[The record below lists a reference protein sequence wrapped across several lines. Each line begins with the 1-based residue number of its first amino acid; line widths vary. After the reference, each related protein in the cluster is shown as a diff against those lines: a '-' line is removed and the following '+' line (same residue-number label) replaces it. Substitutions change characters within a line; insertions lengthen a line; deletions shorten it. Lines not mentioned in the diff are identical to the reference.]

1 MKSSDLLAYYP
12 ENDTYRKFLDSLRYK
27 EKGTIHL
34 KGLAGSSK
42 SLLAATALGEFPGI
56 HLFILPGTEEAAYFY
71 NDLINLSAPVEI
83 CFFPSS
89 YKRSIQYRQISSSNI
104 VMRTSVLERIVQNP
118 ERLVI
123 VTSPEALAEKVIQK
137 EMLDQKSIRI
147 KKGSHMTVSGL
158 IDALGE
164 LGFNQVDFVDE
175 PGQYAVRGSIIDIF
189 SYSARQP
196 FRLDF
201 WGNQLDSIR
210 LFEIENQRSTE
221 KVDTALI
228 LPDTHTHMS
237 ETISDTGSRIPFT
250 AFPGKPMITWIV
262 NTEYVKNKIDG
273 ITEKTSFESTGEDE
287 SVQIPAKNMILATSH
302 EVFSDLSQEWLIEY
316 GPVYSLQ
323 PDQEFMF
330 STSPQPSFNKN
341 FELLARNLKQNIDS
355 GLTNI
360 IMSDN
365 EKQIDRLRSVFDTI
379 DGQVRFHPILTSLHE
394 GFIEHSLNI
403 AVYTDHQIF
412 DRYHRFRLD
421 DQFTRSESMTIHELT
436 GLHPGDYVVH
446 TDHGIGQFGGLEKI
460 DISGRE
466 QEAVKLVYRDND
478 ILYVSIHSLHRI
490 SKYKGKDGQ
499 PPKIYKL
506 GTGAWQKLKSS
517 AKKKVKDIAR
527 ELIKLY
533 AIRKAKEGFRFS
545 PDSYLQQ
552 ELESSFIYE
561 DTEDQLKATLDVK
574 GGMEAPF
581 PMDRLICGDVGFGKT
596 EVAVRAAFKAVAD
609 SKQVALLVPTTILAL
624 QHYNTFTERLRDFP
638 CTIDYIS
645 RLRKPAYQKKAI
657 SNLEQGKTDIIIGT
671 HRLVSKDVRFKDLGL
686 FIIDEEQK
694 FGVRVKEKLK
704 QLKINVDTL
713 TLTATPIPRTL
724 QLSLMG
730 ARDLSIINTPPPNR
744 HPITTELHTFNEEI
758 IREAIHYEV
767 SRNGQVF
774 FIHNRIQ
781 NIGEIETLVRR
792 ICPGIST
799 AVVHGQMEGTRLEK
813 IMLDFISG
821 IYDVLIATTI
831 IESGLDIP
839 NVNTMIINDA
849 HHFGLSDLHQLRGRV
864 GRSNK
869 KAFCYLLSPPLS
881 LLTPEARKRLI
892 AITEFSE
899 LGSGFYIAM
908 QDLDIRGAGN
918 LLGAEQSGFIAEIG
932 FETYHRILDEAL
944 LELKEEEFSDLFAGK
959 DKSEV
964 QQKGSHYTTDCQID
978 TDLEL
983 LFPDDYVSNI
993 SERLRLY
1000 RILDGI
1006 DTEKKL
1012 KDLQDELTDR
1022 FGPLPEP
1029 SHELLQVV
1037 RLRWLAMKLGFTKI
1051 ILKKNKM
1058 ICYFIPDQE
1067 SPYYRSPLFSN
1078 ILAFIKKQ
1086 SGQYKLKESGDNL
1099 ILTIN
1104 NISSISQAM
1113 TILGK
1118 ILNQYKVSCR
1128 PE

>member
-1 MKSSDLLAYYP
+1 VKPSDFLSYYLKN
-12 ENDTYRKFLDSLRYK
+12 ETYRKFLYTLRHK
-27 EKGTIHL
+27 HKGTIHL

-42 SLLAATALGEFPGI
+42 SLLAGTTLAECPGI

-71 NDLINLSAPVEI
+71 NDIINLSVPCEI
-83 CFFPSS
+83 YFFPSS
-89 YKRSIQYRQISSSNI
+89 YKRSIQYQQISNSNI
-104 VMRTSVLERIVQNP
+104 VTRTTVLEHLLKNP
-118 ERLVI
+118 AKLAV
-123 VTSPEALAEKVIQK
+123 VTSPEALAEKVIHK
-137 EMLDQKSIRI
+137 DKLAQKSIRLI
-147 KKGSHMTVSGL
+147 KGDHLTISGL
-158 IDALGE
+158 VDTLRE
-164 LGFNQVDFVDE
+164 HGFNLVDFVFE

-189 SYSARQP
+189 SFSAKQP

-201 WGNQLDSIR
+201 IGNQLDTIR
-210 LFEIENQRSTE
+210 LFDIETQRSTQ
-221 KVDTALI
+221 KLDNAMI
-228 LPDTHTHMS
+228 LPDTQTCT
-237 ETISDTGSRIPFT
+237 EENISDASFRIPFT
-250 AFPGKPMITWIV
+250 AFPHKPMITWIV
-262 NTEYVKNKIDG
+262 DAEYVKTKIDE
-273 ITEKTSFESTGEDE
+273 INEKTTFESTGKNET
-287 SVQIPAKNMILATSH
+287 IPSPEKNMILATSF
-302 EVFSDLSQEWLIEY
+302 EVFSNLSQGWMIEY
-316 GPVYSLQ
+316 GPDYRLR
-323 PDQEFMF
+323 PEKEFVF
-330 STSPQPSFNKN
+330 STSPQPAFNKN
-341 FELLARNLKQNIDS
+341 FELLALNLRQNTDS
-355 GLTNI
+355 GCTNI

-365 EKQIDRLRSVFDTI
+365 EKQIDRLRSVFDAVDRQI
-379 DGQVRFHPILTSLHE
+379 QFQPILSNLHE

-403 AVYTDHQIF
+403 AIYTDHQIF
-412 DRYHRFRLD
+412 DRYHRFQLD
-421 DQFTRSESMTIHELT
+421 DQFARSEKMTIHELT

-446 TDHGIGQFGGLEKI
+446 IDHGIGQFGGLEKI
-460 DISGRE
+460 NIGGRE
-466 QEAVKLVYRDND
+466 QEAVKLVYKDND

-506 GTGAWQKLKSS
+506 GTGTWQKLKSS

-533 AIRKAKEGFRFS
+533 AVRKAKEGFRFS
-545 PDSYLQQ
+545 PDSYLQK
-552 ELESSFIYE
+552 ELESSFMYE

-574 GGMEAPF
+574 NGMETNF

-624 QHYNTFTERLRDFP
+624 QHYNTFKERLRDFP
-638 CTIDYIS
+638 CTTDYIS
-645 RLRKPAYQKKAI
+645 RLRKPANQKSVI
-657 SNLEQGKTDIIIGT
+657 SKLEQGKIDIVIGT
-671 HRLVSKDVRFKDLGL
+671 HRLVSDDIRFKDLGL
-686 FIIDEEQK
+686 LIIDEEQK
-694 FGVRVKEKLK
+694 FGVRIKEKLK
-704 QLKINVDTL
+704 QLKMNVDTL

-730 ARDLSIINTPPPNR
+730 VRDLSTINTPPPNR
-744 HPITTELHTFNEEI
+744 YPITTELHTFNEEI

-781 NIGEIETLVRR
+781 NIGEIENLIWR

-799 AVVHGQMEGTRLEK
+799 AIVHGQMEGARIEK

-821 IYDVLIATTI
+821 ICDVLIATTI

-839 NVNTMIINDA
+839 NTNTMIINNA

-869 KAFCYLLSPPLS
+869 KAFCYLLSPPLN
-881 LLTPEARKRLI
+881 LLTPEARKRLR

-932 FETYHRILDEAL
+932 IETYHRILDEAL
-944 LELKEEEFSDLFAGK
+944 LELKEEEFSDLYADK
-959 DKSEV
+959 DKSDNHAR
-964 QQKGSHYTTDCQID
+964 KSHYAIDCQID

-983 LFPDDYVSNI
+983 LFPDEYVSNI

-1006 DTEKKL
+1006 DSEKKL
-1012 KDLQDELTDR
+1012 KDFQDELTDR
-1022 FGPLPEP
+1022 FGPLPDQ
-1029 SHELLQVV
+1029 SRELMQVV
-1037 RLRWLAMKLGFTKI
+1037 RLRWLAMELGFTKI

-1058 ICYFIPDQE
+1058 ICYFIPDQQ
-1067 SPYYRSPLFSN
+1067 SAYYHSPLFTKIIS
-1078 ILAFIKKQ
+1078 FIKNQ
-1086 SGQYKLKESGDNL
+1086 SGQYRLKESGSNL
-1099 ILTIN
+1099 TLTIE
-1104 NISSISQAM
+1104 NISTISQAI
-1113 TILGK
+1113 TLLNRILTK
-1118 ILNQYKVSCR
+1118 T
-1128 PE
+1128 